1 MRNLLIIGLSFIMAS
16 QSLALALT
24 ENEIK
29 YKWDKLSLVTI
40 TRSELAPTYKRYVG
54 GYFSETEPKVLH
66 AKGEIIEKWYI
77 TRGGQPISEPTF
89 LRIVGEDKRA
99 GAIQFQSTAGRS
111 LDFLGKWTFVARLI
125 HWLCNGE
132 YAWKKNDQEA
142 NRGTQAMAVG
152 AALWLLNPWR
162 PKDNYVPYDEAGY
175 KIDLYNMKLRREL
188 GLGEN

>member
-77 TRGGQPISEPTF
+77 TRGGQPISEPAF

-99 GAIQFQSTAGRS
+99 GAI
-111 LDFLGKWTFVARLI
+111 I

>member
-1 MRNLLIIGLSFIMAS
+1 MKNLLIMGLCFIMAF

-40 TRSELAPTYKRYVG
+40 TRSELTPTYKRYVG
-54 GYFSETEPKVLH
+54 GYFSETEPKILR
-66 AKGEIIEKWYI
+66 AKGEVIEKWYI

-89 LRIVGEDKRA
+89 LRLVGEEV
-99 GAIQFQSTAGRS
+99 QFQSTAGGS
-111 LDFLGKWTFVARLI
+111 LDFIGKWTFMAGLI

-132 YAWKKNDQEA
+132 YAWRKNEQEA

-152 AALWLLNPWR
+152 AALWLLNPWK

-175 KIDLYNMKLRREL
+175 KIDLYNLKLKREL
-188 GLGEN
+188 GL